1 MPRTHHKN
9 TIIIKQGT
17 MSPLKPRYHKTKGT
31 ENGNI
36 VEAQGNDF
44 KVALKNMVKVFK
56 KKLIG

>member
-1 MPRTHHKN
+1 
-9 TIIIKQGT
+9 